1 MIINFLPQIEA
12 GSEIKGQAPL
22 AIGADESASFV
33 DALFS
38 ALSPRVLAEDAGA
51 ADVAAANTA
60 AVDEDASK
68 GAEVHSGQ
76 MAQVDEDTVLAEA
89 VIKEGEAVDAAS
101 TVPIEA
107 GFIEQGRVIAAIQLS
122 GLKPETKT
130 ANSQERTFIDIPAR
144 GLAMGH
150 AVAIEAGVGLKTGL
164 LAHTDISNEAPATVA
179 AWADVDMSEIEAP
192 VEGRASGEYA
202 AAETEAVEVPE
213 MMPAE
218 EPAVREAQPEAA
230 EMEAPL
236 EKMTVKAPVNSG
248 VVEIKADTGVKPA
261 KAEKAGTSAPVLP
274 GAERLEAT
282 ETRPEVAE
290 TNAVEADA
298 IEEFSPGAER
308 ESGFEGDSGASDNNG
323 SHQYRPVAVAA
334 GVKFNE
340 VMDSPSATRPVQ
352 PEETLAELQERLNA
366 GIKISV
372 QKNGGEV
379 RMKLNPEHL
388 GEIVIRL
395 TIENGT
401 VKADIRAESVE
412 IKQLLETDSSMLKE
426 ALGSHGLHL
435 KECTIG
441 VSRAE
446 QNLSGGD
453 GKWTRENPDH
463 AGRRDDGRRNEWHG
477 HKEGREHYGRPGKS
491 GNIDIFA

>member
-1 MIINFLPQIEA
+1 
-12 GSEIKGQAPL
+12 
-22 AIGADESASFV
+22 
-33 DALFS
+33 
-38 ALSPRVLAEDAGA
+38 
-51 ADVAAANTA
+51 
-60 AVDEDASK
+60 
-68 GAEVHSGQ
+68 
-76 MAQVDEDTVLAEA
+76 
-89 VIKEGEAVDAAS
+89 
-101 TVPIEA
+101 
-107 GFIEQGRVIAAIQLS
+107 
-122 GLKPETKT
+122 
-130 ANSQERTFIDIPAR
+130 
-144 GLAMGH
+144 
-150 AVAIEAGVGLKTGL
+150 
-164 LAHTDISNEAPATVA
+164 
-179 AWADVDMSEIEAP
+179 
-192 VEGRASGEYA
+192 
-202 AAETEAVEVPE
+202 
-213 MMPAE
+213 MMPAPGETVEIEMPVE
-218 EPAVREAQPEAA
+218 EQAVREAQPEAA

-248 VVEIKADTGVKPA
+248 ATEIKADTGVKPA
-261 KAEKAGTSAPVLP
+261 KAEKAGTSAPVHP